1 MIYHKHIPN
10 SPLAEYIDGI
20 LYIEGNNKGI
30 GLPKTAMSLVFN
42 LQDNFKL
49 FHDSSFTAFTDYKK
63 FWVAGMQL
71 GPSYVESYGSSKM
84 IVVQFKTIG
93 AFIFLPH
100 PLHLFTD
107 NFINLSDLFHQDA
120 EDTWQQLQEADTI
133 KEKFL
138 ITEVFLYQKLLKNSM
153 PHGKLLAA
161 ANQLLNHTDNQPI
174 EKICRQI
181 GVSRKH
187 LNTLFKEYT
196 GVSTKSMQLLF
207 RFQNLLKKMADDT
220 DIHLTDLAYDMDY
233 ADVAHFSND
242 FKRFTGIHPTAYCK
256 LVKETPS
263 MRIVPH
269 FIPASASNG

>member
-1 MIYHKHIPN
+1 MIYHKHIPQP
-10 SPLAEYIDGI
+10 PLDEYIDGI
-20 LYIEGNNKGI
+20 LYLEGNNKGI
-30 GLPKTAMSLVFN
+30 GLPKTAMSMVFN

-49 FHDSSFTAFTDYKK
+49 YEDSSFSTFTDYKQ
-63 FWVAGMQL
+63 FWIAGMQL
-71 GPSYVESYGSSKM
+71 GPRYVESYGSSKM
-84 IVVQFKTIG
+84 IVVQYKTIG
-93 AFIFLPH
+93 AFLFLPH

-107 NFINLSDLFHQDA
+107 GFVDLGDLFHQDA
-120 EDTWQQLQEADTI
+120 EDTWQQLQEAQTI

-138 ITEVFLYQKLLKNSM
+138 ITELFLYKKLLKNTM

-161 ANQLLNHTDNQPI
+161 SSQLLNNADSQSI
-174 EKICRQI
+174 EKICRKI

-207 RFQNLLKKMADDT
+207 RFQYLLKKMADNT

-233 ADVAHFSND
+233 TDMAHFSND

-269 FIPASASNG
+269 FIPTSVTS